1 MSTIGVIFGYKIFK
15 NILIPKKYHY
25 IPKISENDYSIIMSS
40 YFKEV
45 NPNIIEYIETI
56 IINQINNTNEFF
68 IYPIDTKTNYPCL
81 NEITDNQNVN
91 IFINQTSIEDLSYS
105 PDMINN
111 ILKIFIKNIFKS
123 QSQSIIFNINNINQI
138 NIYDFNL
145 KKIIHPQPI
154 QYVLLVPYLFYRNN
168 STFNKLSSN
177 IWSILA
183 YIKIKYEKPL
193 NILFKINKKN
203 HYNFENSKYNAENLA
218 HIGNWRLFTD
228 LIDTIK
234 FMNERGIIFNFCYD
248 YLSLVKYNDPC
259 IKKIFIY
266 STLNKHVSEQEK
278 KIYNRIIN
286 DNISKS
292 DIVLNGNLLVN
303 YDDKLILKHIFDK
316 SILPLS
322 ENIGQ
327 VKTLLMEPSDVLI
340 FTFKLDY
347 NFMELIFDAIIKKIN
362 SLCRNKDFENKKF
375 IIKDANGSLGV
386 NISGFNCQNYDRIS
400 IEVKKYFIIKLF
412 EISADTNIQK
422 ILNTYILVQEFISSP
437 TISIPDIGLFKF
449 KSRIYILL
457 EQNPDLTINFHLN
470 KNFNI
475 DFMNNFNS
483 DQFFNIDFQN
493 YEEVRLHS
501 NQFISNHKD
510 DVVMNVNKDYG
521 SNISLLEFDYDNK
534 LGLFITKFANQFSKS
549 LEKIQ
554 KPLFTDIYGE
564 TVNKKIFK
572 VLVIDAVFDE
582 YDDNNIKIL
591 EINTAGGIYDYF
603 PNVYEYIIQ
612 GRLRNFHSIFSV
624 KPDELSTS
632 KKYLSK
638 IIKVKINYDQV

>member
-1 MSTIGVIFGYKIFK
+1 MSTIGVIYGYKIFK

-68 IYPIDTKTNYPCL
+68 IYPIDSQTNYPCL
-81 NEITDNQNVN
+81 NEITNNQNVN

-111 ILKIFIKNIFKS
+111 ILKIFIKNIFK
-123 QSQSIIFNINNINQI
+123 SQSIIFNINNINQI

-292 DIVLNGNLLVN
+292 DIVLNGNLSVN
-303 YDDKLILKHIFDK
+303 YDDKSILKHIFDK

-327 VKTLLMEPSDVLI
+327 VKTLLQPSDLLI
-340 FTFKLDY
+340 VTFELNDDS
-347 NFMELIFDAIIKKIN
+347 MELMFDAIIRKIN
-362 SLCRNKDFENKKF
+362 LLCRNEDYKDKKF
-375 IIKDANGSLGV
+375 IIKDANGSKGI
-386 NISGFNCQNYDRIS
+386 NISGFNCENYHRIS
-400 IEVKKYFIIKLF
+400 RAVKIYFIIKLF
-412 EISADTNIQK
+412 EISPNTKIEK
-422 ILNTYILVQEFISSP
+422 ILDTYILVQEFISSP
-437 TISIPDIGLFKF
+437 IINIPSYGAFKF

-475 DFMNNFNS
+475 DMMNNFNS

-501 NQFISNHKD
+501 NQFISNNQNDLLKE
-510 DVVMNVNKDYG
+510 VNMNYG
-521 SNISLLEFDYDNK
+521 SQIRLLEFDYDNK
-534 LGLFITKFANQFSKS
+534 LRLFITKFANQFSKS
-549 LEKIQ
+549 LEKIK
-554 KPLFTDIYGE
+554 KPLFTDIFGN

-572 VLVIDAVFDE
+572 VLVIDAIFDE
-582 YDDNNIKIL
+582 NDNNNIKII
-591 EINTAGGIYDYF
+591 EINTAGGIYEYF
-603 PNVYEYIIQ
+603 ENVYEYIIQ
-612 GRLRNFHSIFSV
+612 GRLQNFHSIFSV
-624 KPDELSTS
+624 KLDEVATS

-638 IIKVKINYDQV
+638 IIKVKINYD

>member
-1 MSTIGVIFGYKIFK
+1 MSAINVIYGYKIFSY
-15 NILIPKKYHY
+15 ILIPKKYHF

-45 NPNIIEYIETI
+45 DSDIIKYIENM

-68 IYPIDTKTNYPCL
+68 IYLIDSQTNYPCL
-81 NEITDNQNVN
+81 NEITNRQNVN
-91 IFINQTSIEDLSYS
+91 IIINQTSIEDLSYP

-111 ILKIFIKNIFKS
+111 ILKIFIKKNIFKF
-123 QSQSIIFNINNINQI
+123 QQIIFDINNINQI
-138 NIYDFNL
+138 NIDDFNL
-145 KKIIHPQPI
+145 EKIIPQPI
-154 QYVLLVPYLFYRNN
+154 QYVLVVPYLFYRNN
-168 STFNKLSSN
+168 RTFNKLGSN

-183 YIKIKYEKPL
+183 YMKINFEKPL

-203 HYNFENSKYNAENLA
+203 HYNYENSKYNEKILT

-228 LIDTIK
+228 LIDIIM
-234 FMNERGIIFNFCYD
+234 FMDERGIIFNFCYD
-248 YLSLVKYNDPC
+248 FSLVKHYDTS

-266 STLNKHVSEQEK
+266 STLNKHIDEMRIQVYN
-278 KIYNRIIN
+278 KILNK
-286 DNISKS
+286 NITNS
-292 DIVLNGNLLVN
+292 DIVLNGNLSVN

-475 DFMNNFNS
+475 DMMNNFNS
-483 DQFFNIDFQN
+483 DEFFNIDFQN

-510 DVVMNVNKDYG
+510 DVIMNVNKDYG

-534 LGLFITKFANQFSKS
+534 LRLFITKFANQFSKS
-549 LEKIQ
+549 LEKIK
-554 KPLFTDIYGE
+554 KPLFTDIFGN

-572 VLVIDAVFDE
+572 ILVVDAIFDE
-582 YDDNNIKIL
+582 NDNNDIKIL
-591 EINTAGGIYDYF
+591 EINTVGGIYDYF

-612 GRLRNFHSIFSV
+612 GRLQKFHSIFSV